1 MKLAFQHMQPNDLHR
16 IGEFVIGELVNV
28 CLAVVFHD
36 EPSELDASLFSLR
49 ISPAFL
55 LDIHFRIQ

>member
-1 MKLAFQHMQPNDLHR
+1 MKLAFQHMQSDDLHR
-16 IGEFVIGELVNV
+16 IGEFVVWELVDV
-28 CLAVVFHD
+28 RLAVVFHN
-36 EPSELDASLFSLR
+36 EPSELDASFFSLR